1 MSYLVSYYF
10 SSNFKQQVKKKMG
23 ATGSKPENKIVVDD
37 EEINEEEVM
46 NPLRKE
52 LEELK
57 EEVQELRKEV
67 EEVNA
72 ERVHLMREINE
83 RDNKYY
89 KLKRKMRQQ
98 DRLDALQEEV
108 LYKRYESMNYYLL
121 YKQTFIIV
129 HESIISPE
137 LLKLMSS
144 SSLLMNYIYF

>member
-1 MSYLVSYYF
+1 
-10 SSNFKQQVKKKMG
+10 MG
-23 ATGSKPENKIVVDD
+23 ATESKPEKKIVVDD

-57 EEVQELRKEV
+57 EEVQELRKYV

-72 ERVHLMREINE
+72 ERVHLMREIND

-98 DRLDALQEEV
+98 KREMQDRLDAMQEEV
-108 LYKRYESMNYYLL
+108 LYKRYECMNYYLF

>member
-1 MSYLVSYYF
+1 
-10 SSNFKQQVKKKMG
+10 MG
-23 ATGSKPENKIVVDD
+23 ATESKPENKIVVDD

-57 EEVQELRKEV
+57 EEVQELRKYV

-83 RDNKYY
+83 RGNKYY

-98 DRLDALQEEV
+98 KREMQDRLDAMQEEV
-108 LYKRYESMNYYLL
+108 LYKRYECMNYYLL
-121 YKQTFIIV
+121 DKQTFIIV

>member
-1 MSYLVSYYF
+1 
-10 SSNFKQQVKKKMG
+10 MG

-89 KLKRKMRQQ
+89 KLKRKMQQQKREMQ
-98 DRLDALQEEV
+98 DRLDAMQEEV
-108 LYKRYESMNYYLL
+108 LYKRYECMNYYLL

>member
-1 MSYLVSYYF
+1 
-10 SSNFKQQVKKKMG
+10 MG
-23 ATGSKPENKIVVDD
+23 ATESKPENKIVVND

-57 EEVQELRKEV
+57 EEVQELRKYV

-89 KLKRKMRQQ
+89 KLKRKMQQQKREMQ
-98 DRLDALQEEV
+98 DRLDAMQEEV
-108 LYKRYESMNYYLL
+108 LYKRYECMNYYLL

>member
-1 MSYLVSYYF
+1 
-10 SSNFKQQVKKKMG
+10 MG
-23 ATGSKPENKIVVDD
+23 ATESKPENKIVVND

-57 EEVQELRKEV
+57 EEVQELRKYV

-72 ERVHLMREINE
+72 ERVQLMREINE

-89 KLKRKMRQQ
+89 KLKRKMQQQKREMQ
-98 DRLDALQEEV
+98 DRLDAMQEEV
-108 LYKRYESMNYYLL
+108 LYKRYECMNYYLL

>member
-1 MSYLVSYYF
+1 
-10 SSNFKQQVKKKMG
+10 MG
-23 ATGSKPENKIVVDD
+23 ATESKPKNKIVVND

-57 EEVQELRKEV
+57 EEVQELRKYV

-98 DRLDALQEEV
+98 KREMQDRLDAMQGEV
-108 LYKRYESMNYYLL
+108 LYKRYECMNYYLL
-121 YKQTFIIV
+121 YKKTFIIV